1 MQRKI
6 PYENVNQAKIISTTV
21 DKAKICTKS
30 QVANHI
36 ECQEVR
42 PVDKVELWVA
52 GTTYQLIE
60 TLPD

>member
-6 PYENVNQAKIISTTV
+6 SYEDVNQAKIISTAV
-21 DKAKICTKS
+21 DKAKVGTKG
-30 QVANHI
+30 QVSNHI

-52 GTTYQLIE
+52 GIAYQLSE
-60 TLPD
+60 KLPD